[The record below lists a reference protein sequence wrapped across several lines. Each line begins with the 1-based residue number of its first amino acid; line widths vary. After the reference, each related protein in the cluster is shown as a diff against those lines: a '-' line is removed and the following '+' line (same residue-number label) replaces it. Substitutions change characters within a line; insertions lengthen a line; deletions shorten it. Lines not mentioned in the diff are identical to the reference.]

1 MTGFKQHDERASVA
15 QKAVARTSVIT
26 TTTLLG
32 TALLCF
38 LLMNGCASTS
48 ASTKEKTMM
57 SAPVLSNASPAVIRC
72 GELYAMHCQRCHDLP
87 VASQYSEEKWK
98 RIMPAMARK
107 AKIDAMT
114 QDSIAGFVLA
124 ARSAGK

>member
-1 MTGFKQHDERASVA
+1 MTGFIQNNGRASVA
-15 QKAVARTSVIT
+15 GTAVVHRSAVTATI
-26 TTTLLG
+26 LLG
-32 TALLCF
+32 SALLCL
-38 LLMNGCASTS
+38 LLMNGCASSS

-57 SAPVLSNASPAVIRC
+57 SAPVLSSASPALIRC

-114 QDSIAGFVLA
+114 QDSIAGFVFA
-124 ARSAGK
+124 ARSEGK